1 MEHISQLGTA
11 SMIFMTGMATA
22 LILPNW
28 ITFFF
33 IAGYI
38 GYQFN
43 IISLLYQQIPADLRY
58 KYKSK
63 VLIVLE
69 WMCSILRQAETN
81 IEDNDYKLNTAKYHS
96 GYNENIVTNPVE
108 KIRTPPKIIRNR

>member
-11 SMIFMTGMATA
+11 SVIFMTGMATA

-28 ITFFF
+28 ITFLF
-33 IAGYI
+33 ITGYI

-69 WMCSILRQAETN
+69 WLCSILRQAEIN
-81 IEDNDYKLNTAKYHS
+81 IEDNNKYYHAEH
-96 GYNENIVTNPVE
+96 NEHVVDNPVE

>member
-28 ITFFF
+28 ITFLF

-69 WMCSILRQAETN
+69 WLCSILRQAESN
-81 IEDNDYKLNTAKYHS
+81 IDDNDYNINTAKYHS
-96 GYNENIVTNPVE
+96 GYNENVVANPVE